1 MIYDNLI
8 IQENKN
14 IFKNN
19 FKFIEFKIELKWS
32 KMPYFFKVYSF
43 FKNIFYKF
51 SFILKNERYN

>member
-14 IFKNN
+14 IFKKN
-19 FKFIEFKIELKWS
+19 FKFVELKW
-32 KMPYFFKVYSF
+32 KYHIFFKVYSF

-51 SFILKNERYN
+51 SFILKNKRYN